1 MLKNKLLLFSL
12 FFGLSSLPI
21 FGAEVLSDVQF
32 PKAPAY
38 RVGISELPER
48 QYVQAIEEKNKQAD
62 KVTKISDVS
71 DANITDLTYADL
83 SIKRLSKEVAQE
95 LEFEEQDMLADLSLL
110 WQGAAVQSDTINFA
124 LYKLANPDADKPDE
138 KSLRNVLKTIASMST
153 LVGASMGSP
162 LIAGSSLIGGNIFGI
177 MSQDTKAL
185 NYKYTR
191 VNDADMIILIRKV
204 EDLQQRAVDLY
215 YDYMSAKKQLEFANN
230 LVEDRKRKFDLAQ
243 KNNAARELVVITDA
257 YYRTA
262 LDKQRT
268 AKSEFFS
275 KRAALEQFVGRDTFL
290 QFEAELAAREKG
302 ETTNTVSQ
310 SKEQTPEEVKLQGA
324 EYQQTVENVKNYTEN
339 VVEATQ
345 EQKTE
350 EPIIREVKEVIV
362 EDVTED
368 IPQETSKKSNK
379 LKFWEKKEKLQE
391 EDFKS
396 VEDVKVK
403 QEKIKVEKP
412 KVEKVKTE
420 KIKKEKVVSPK
431 IAEPKIKNEKLQPL
445 EPITIKSYEE
455 TVLDIEKSL
464 DENGY
469 NTYDFS
475 DAERGGIKY
484 FGDPMYDGMTGL
496 AANIDETS
504 SKKSFLN
511 KFKKKKQETG
521 DKPKK
526 EKKEKVDPK
535 STKNLIF
542 LHGEDK
548 QTAKSR
554 FNFNVNGREIQQNT
568 GEKSLQDVKPIQ
580 NIQQQINNEFNLPP
594 LDEIR
599 TPDLTR
605 DGYSIHSEYIY

>member
-310 SKEQTPEEVKLQGA
+310 SKEQTLEEVKLQEA

-350 EPIIREVKEVIV
+350 EPIIRDVIV
-362 EDVTED
+362 EDVTEE

-379 LKFWEKKEKLQE
+379 LKFWEKKDRLQVDSKPVE
-391 EDFKS
+391 E
-396 VEDVKVK
+396 VKVK

-511 KFKKKKQETG
+511 KFKKKKQETEE
-521 DKPKK
+521 KPKK

-605 DGYSIHSEYIY
+605 DGYSIHSEYMY